1 MSSAAWSWSGA
12 ALGPVGTATSPSQK
26 RQQLASFSSI
36 SNSVY
41 KNIHISLRLYTS
53 YPISPPLSPHVFPNK
68 QVTAPGAP
76 TAKMVLE
83 ATMIMS
89 VLRSSTECVDNSES
103 SRNGDYLPTRFDAQA
118 DAINLIHSAKTQ
130 ANPESSVGLM
140 SMAGKG
146 PEVLVTLTA
155 DIGKILDGLHRTKIR
170 GQPHLASSIQVAGL
184 ALKHRRERAQ
194 RQRIIVFTCSPIA
207 EDEKTLIKLAKR
219 MKKYNVSVD
228 FVAFGDLD
236 DDTIKKLEAFNE
248 NVNGADGS
256 HLAIIHPGANL
267 LSDSLLTTPILGGDA
282 SGVGRA
288 GGEEGVEGGVDIGF
302 DPAADPE
309 LAFALRMSLEEEQA
323 RIEKERKEKEE
334 KEKQEKAVLEGIA
347 EEGGETQP
355 LLDKDGEPS
364 GSGSNERK
372 KDDKDKGA
380 DGDKMDTA

>member
-1 MSSAAWSWSGA
+1 
-12 ALGPVGTATSPSQK
+12 
-26 RQQLASFSSI
+26 
-36 SNSVY
+36 
-41 KNIHISLRLYTS
+41 
-53 YPISPPLSPHVFPNK
+53 
-68 QVTAPGAP
+68 
-76 TAKMVLE
+76 MVLE
-83 ATMIMS
+83 ATMII
-89 VLRSSTECVDNSES
+89 VDNSES
-103 SRNGDYLPTRFDAQA
+103 SRNGDYLPTRFQAQA
-118 DAINLIHSAKTQ
+118 DAINLIHAAKTQ

-170 GQPHLASSIQVAGL
+170 GQAHLVSSIQVAGL

-207 EDEKTLIKLAKR
+207 EDEKILIKLAKR

-236 DDTIKKLEAFNE
+236 DETIKKLEAFNE

-256 HLAIIHPGANL
+256 HLAVIPPGPNL
-267 LSDSLLTTPILGGDA
+267 LSDSLVATPILGGD
-282 SGVGRA
+282 GTGIGR
-288 GGEEGVEGGVDIGF
+288 GGGDEEGEGGVDIGF

-334 KEKQEKAVLEGIA
+334 KEKKEKVALEGIA
-347 EEGGETQP
+347 EEGGESQP
-355 LLDKDGEPS
+355 LLDENGEPS
-364 GSGSNERK
+364 RSGSNEDK
-372 KDDKDKGA
+372 KDDRDKGNG
-380 DGDKMDTA
+380 GDKMDTA